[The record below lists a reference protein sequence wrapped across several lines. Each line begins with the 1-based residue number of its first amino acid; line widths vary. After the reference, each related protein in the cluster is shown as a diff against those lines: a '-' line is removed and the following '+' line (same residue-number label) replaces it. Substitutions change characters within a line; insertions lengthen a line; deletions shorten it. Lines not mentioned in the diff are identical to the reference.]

1 MKAYCGS
8 GGIAPLILDLGT
20 RWRWVVAAIK
30 LEAMNVTDKEIIQKT
45 ICRQAKGNE
54 MYKASL
60 FFKF

>member
-1 MKAYCGS
+1 
-8 GGIAPLILDLGT
+8 
-20 RWRWVVAAIK
+20 VAAIK